1 MNKSIL
7 LLSAVVLLS
16 ISLAFI
22 AFSCKQES
30 KATSASAPAALEPSA
45 AAPAW
50 ADGAN
55 IYEVNIR
62 QYTHEGS
69 IKAFAGHLPRLQ
81 KMGVDILWLMPVF
94 PVSEERRKGTLGSYY
109 AVSDFRQINPEFG
122 TMEDFRAML
131 DEAHRL
137 GLRVILDWVPN
148 HTGWGHT
155 WIKEHPEFY
164 TQNKAGEIIDPVDPK
179 TGKSWGWT
187 DVADLNY
194 DNADMRKAM
203 IGDMLFW
210 INEVGID
217 GFRCDVAGEVPDDF
231 WKDASAQLRQAKSDI
246 FMLAEAEQPPHRN
259 DEHFAMSY
267 GWSFHHLMNN
277 IAKGEKNAS
286 DVALWLAE
294 DRAQFSKGYHMQFIT
309 NHDEN
314 SWNGTEFERM
324 GEAVK
329 TMAVLAFTFDG
340 MPLIYSGQEAGMNKR
355 LEFFE
360 KDTILWDN
368 LPAYEPFY
376 RSLLDLKHRNKALW
390 NGAAGGEPS
399 IIPAG
404 DPKKVLVYLREK
416 GEQRVV
422 VILNLSPEPQDI
434 VLEDKRLAGSYSNIF
449 ANSSTTITPG
459 MSLKLNA
466 WDYLVLDK

>member
-7 LLSAVVLLS
+7 LLSTVVLLS
-16 ISLAFI
+16 FSLAFI
-22 AFSCKQES
+22 AFSCKQEP
-30 KATSASAPAALEPSA
+30 KAASASAPAALEPST
-45 AAPAW
+45 AAPDW

-62 QYTHEGS
+62 QYTPEGS

-137 GLRVILDWVPN
+137 GLRIILDWVPN

-164 TQNKAGEIIDPVDPK
+164 TQNKAGEIIDPIDPK
-179 TGKSWGWT
+179 TGESWGWT

-340 MPLIYSGQEAGMNKR
+340 MPLIYSGQEAGLNKR

-390 NGAAGGEPS
+390 NGAAGGEPT

>member
-62 QYTHEGS
+62 QYTPEGS